1 MNEQNQGTSFIFQ
14 TVDNSNF
21 PEILYNYYGYD
32 TRYGTF
38 KVASV
43 SNNYGENERTG
54 LNWELW
60 RNGALS
66 SYRYLESGQ
75 TEYYVYRGDMHSFTY
90 IGPTDLGYDPAIQ
103 PNYGQNLS
111 NNVMLASGCSSIM
124 SYDLEAGS
132 YVLATLPA
140 PTPGYQNTVSFWPSE
155 NSAHAHC
162 KRALTNKFH
171 IYTYN
176 TLHTNT
182 ITELV
187 ETVYDQLAYGYTTR
201 FEQDNVFGF
210 LLKDSTQSNILL
222 LYSPTEDQWTR
233 KVLIEEP
240 AAWGSHPDFIYWA
253 DSDGNITIFNGTTN
267 SEYQITFGDMIYW
280 QYENY
285 ILHRDNYFVAY
296 TSDNQF
302 VTYSAFTNTLAYYVS
317 DHFSLKGGRENVVLY
332 ESNDSKQYLGYS
344 SIFNTFTRLE
354 LTEEDG
360 ISQSPLGG
368 DNTAL
373 VMTSE
378 GALYAFNPYTNAS
391 GMQDEKSEIQLPY
404 LFKLTQNYPNPF
416 NPTTTINYQLATSS
430 NVELSIYN
438 ILGQKVATLVDEKQK
453 SGYHQVEWNAS
464 RFSSGIYFYRIKA
477 GEFQDVKKMI
487 LIK

>member
-1 MNEQNQGTSFIFQ
+1 MLISLTNKYGWIENTLIAYSRFQKKFWELNSDYVVFQLLVDGFAFYRDFGEEADCYLGAWSAVTGENAIVNHEKPGYLIVNEQNQGTSFIFQ

-124 SYDLEAGS
+124 SYDLQAGS

-267 SEYQITFGDMIYW
+267 SEYQITFGDMI
-280 QYENY
+280 
-285 ILHRDNYFVAY
+285 
-296 TSDNQF
+296 
-302 VTYSAFTNTLAYYVS
+302 
-317 DHFSLKGGRENVVLY
+317 
-332 ESNDSKQYLGYS
+332 
-344 SIFNTFTRLE
+344 
-354 LTEEDG
+354 
-360 ISQSPLGG
+360 
-368 DNTAL
+368 
-373 VMTSE
+373 
-378 GALYAFNPYTNAS
+378 
-391 GMQDEKSEIQLPY
+391 
-404 LFKLTQNYPNPF
+404 
-416 NPTTTINYQLATSS
+416 
-430 NVELSIYN
+430 
-438 ILGQKVATLVDEKQK
+438 
-453 SGYHQVEWNAS
+453 
-464 RFSSGIYFYRIKA
+464 
-477 GEFQDVKKMI
+477 
-487 LIK
+487 